1 MMPTTDTT
9 TWHSIAMATE
19 ELQTL
24 MAEHLRMKMEGTLDD
39 DILESEQGQ
48 TLLDAIDK
56 IKDLHSQAYGSTRDS
71 KQQTA
76 EAKDNMDDKQVG
88 LQNVMYEKRHIVEE
102 IVKCRE
108 FRSVYQHVDLISLD
122 DFLARA
128 PEHYLQDKENQ
139 HTLMINRLRFEQ
151 DERTNYKVEE
161 GRLQLE
167 RQGLIKENRKVQEKL
182 DRFDK
187 LLDDFVLATGPM
199 EEALEEEDKKPVT
212 STDKPEDV
220 MEVDDE
226 QQQTD
231 QSNALV
237 NGTLSTYPS
246 LDNDVQ
252 MAD

>member
-1 MMPTTDTT
+1 MMPTNDAA
-9 TWHSIAMATE
+9 TWQSIALVTE

-24 MAEHLRMKMEGTLDD
+24 MTEHLRMKMEGTLDD

-76 EAKDNMDDKQVG
+76 EAKDDMDDKQVG

-108 FRSVYQHVDLISLD
+108 FRSVYQHVDLISLE

-128 PEHYLQDKENQ
+128 PEHYLQDKENH

-151 DERTNYKVEE
+151 DERTSYKEE
-161 GRLQLE
+161 EERLQLE

-187 LLDDFVLATGPM
+187 LLDDFVLAINPM
-199 EEALEEEDKKPVT
+199 EEALQEEDKKAVV
-212 STDKPEDV
+212 SAGDA

-226 QQQTD
+226 QRDQHAEPSQT
-231 QSNALV
+231 
-237 NGTLSTYPS
+237 NGQLSTQQS
-246 LDNDVQ
+246 DNDVQ
-252 MAD
+252 MMD